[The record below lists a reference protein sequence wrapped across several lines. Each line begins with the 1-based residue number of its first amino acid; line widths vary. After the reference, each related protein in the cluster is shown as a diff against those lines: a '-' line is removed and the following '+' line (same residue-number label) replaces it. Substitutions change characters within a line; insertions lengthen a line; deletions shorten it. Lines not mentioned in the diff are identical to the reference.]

1 MGLPEVH
8 EDQILP
14 TPAITRDV
22 MLLWNLHISG
32 KVRLKNRADTD
43 RTWEYLGH
51 HYPNG
56 TRTEAWLPV
65 NKMAAEAYTRLL
77 QAGKIV
83 VEADGNARLAAGGLD
98 GPLDERWASVRGF
111 EGLYDVST
119 MGRVRS
125 YHADPRGRLVKAQ
138 VGGDGYHV
146 LRLIRPGDTR
156 PGVQAR
162 VHHLVL
168 EAFSTSQAYPTK
180 RRDVLHLNDNRRD
193 DRLVNLEWAERKR
206 TRHQTAAEGGTCPDG
221 HELTEDNVYRDRP
234 GGGPKCRKCRRE
246 RQRAKR
252 QAVRDGLI

>member
-8 EDQILP
+8 EEQILP

-32 KVRLKNRADTD
+32 RVRLKNRADTD

-65 NKMAAEAYTRLL
+65 NEMAADSYSRILE
-77 QAGKIV
+77 AGKIV
-83 VEADGNARLAAGGLD
+83 VDADGSAHLAAGGLD

-119 MGRVRS
+119 MGRVRC

-146 LRLIRPGDTR
+146 LRLIRAGDTR

-206 TRHQTAAEGGTCPDG
+206 TRPHTATEGGTCPEG
-221 HELTEDNVYRDRP
+221 HELTEGNVYRDRP
-234 GGGPKCRKCRRE
+234 GCGPKCRKCRRE